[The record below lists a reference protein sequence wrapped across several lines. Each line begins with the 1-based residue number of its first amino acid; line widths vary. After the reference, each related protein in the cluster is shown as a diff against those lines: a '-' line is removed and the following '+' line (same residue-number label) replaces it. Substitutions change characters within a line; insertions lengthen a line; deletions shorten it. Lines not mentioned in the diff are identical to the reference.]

1 MAYWDTFLHLGDI
14 SLTLAAAA
22 GIAAWLLAAR
32 AWRVAFWWSVLF
44 VAGIGLVGAS
54 KIAYIA
60 WGNALPALDFKA
72 ASGHAAG
79 ITAIAPL
86 LFYLLIRHRGVA
98 ARAAAITA
106 GLALGVLMG
115 VLLVAS
121 DEHSAAEAL
130 AGWTLGATVSLGGIW
145 LAGELPRQR
154 PAYGLLCLAMV
165 FVTAAWMMRSFP
177 FGYLM
182 YRTARILSGNSVPF
196 PWG

>member
-1 MAYWDTFLHLGDI
+1 MAPWDKFLHLGDI

-22 GIAAWLLAAR
+22 GITAWLLAAR
-32 AWRVAFWWSVLF
+32 AWRVAFWWSALF
-44 VAGIGLVGAS
+44 LVGIGLVGAS
-54 KIAYIA
+54 KIAYLA

-86 LFYLLIRHRGVA
+86 LFYLLIRHRGAVA
-98 ARAAAITA
+98 RIAAIAA
-106 GLALGVLMG
+106 GLALGALMG
-115 VLLVAS
+115 VLLVAG
-121 DEHSAAEAL
+121 DEHSVAEAL
-130 AGWTLGATVSLGGIW
+130 AGWTLGAAVSLGGIW
-145 LAGELPRQR
+145 MAGELPPQR
-154 PAYGLLCLAMV
+154 PAHGVLCLAVV
-165 FVTAAWMMRSFP
+165 FVATAWTIRSFP

>member
-22 GIAAWLLAAR
+22 GITAWLLAAR

-44 VAGIGLVGAS
+44 VACIGLVGAS

-86 LFYLLIRHRGVA
+86 LFYLPIRHRGAA
-98 ARAAAITA
+98 ARAAATA
-106 GLALGVLMG
+106 GGLALGVLMG

-145 LAGELPRQR
+145 LAGELPLQR
-154 PAYGLLCLAMV
+154 HAHGLLCLAVV
-165 FVTAAWMMRSFP
+165 FLTAAWMMRSFP

-182 YRTARILSGNSVPF
+182 YRTARFLSGNSVPF

>member
-22 GIAAWLLAAR
+22 GITAWLLAAR

-86 LFYLLIRHRGVA
+86 LFYLLIRHRGAA
-98 ARAAAITA
+98 ARAAATA
-106 GLALGVLMG
+106 GGLALGVLMG

-145 LAGELPRQR
+145 LAGDLPAQR
-154 PAYGLLCLAMV
+154 PAHGLLCLAIV
-165 FVTAAWMMRSFP
+165 FATAAWMMRSFP

-182 YRTARILSGNSVPF
+182 YRTARILSGNAVPF

>member
-22 GIAAWLLAAR
+22 GITAWLLAAR
-32 AWRVAFWWSVLF
+32 AWRVALYWCVLF

-86 LFYLLIRHRGVA
+86 LFYLLIRHRGAA
-98 ARAAAITA
+98 ARAAAIAA

-130 AGWTLGATVSLGGIW
+130 AGWTLGATISLGGIW

-154 PAYGLLCLAMV
+154 PAHGLLCLAVV